1 MVLLAKT
8 LGMERG
14 EYAFIAYN
22 QLPGDPV
29 LGDFSW
35 KRGDN
40 LDQVDFTCTDIFR
53 SFSLW
58 KDLIPPDWK

>member
-40 LDQVDFTCTDIFR
+40 LDQVDFTCTDNIQM
-53 SFSLW
+53 L
-58 KDLIPPDWK
+58 